1 LPLSERHLDILDIG
15 SMDVNGSY
23 RSLFSRRSWRYVG
36 ADIQSGAN
44 VDIVLGDHYRWRQIR
59 SDSYDVV
66 VSGQAFEHI
75 PFFWLTMQEIAR
87 VLKPGGLC
95 CIVAPSEGPEHRYPQ
110 DCWRFLPDGMRALA
124 DFAGLDVLECSHQTE
139 ATGLD
144 GDEWK
149 DCKLVCRK
157 PSRPIT
163 RRACDAL
170 RRLLGMSPPK
180 P

>member
-124 DFAGLDVLECSHQTE
+124 DFAGLDVLECSH
-139 ATGLD
+139 
-144 GDEWK
+144 
-149 DCKLVCRK
+149 
-157 PSRPIT
+157 
-163 RRACDAL
+163 
-170 RRLLGMSPPK
+170 
-180 P
+180 